1 MDAGVGRTVAVFH
14 QGEIFCHR
22 AYLVMTALP
31 GSAARAAFVGAAYDQ
46 GMTGPQKIISRAA
59 LGQRLAHADLP

>member
-22 AYLVMTALP
+22 AYLVVTALP
-31 GSAARAAFVGAAYDQ
+31 GSAARAAFVGAACDQ
-46 GMTGPQKIISRAA
+46 GMTDPQKTVSRAA
-59 LGQRLAHADLP
+59 LGQRFARSDPP